1 MTPTAPSEDVH
12 GRSWQTGPSQAGVDS
27 LLQTYRRYVA
37 ETLQPIVRL
46 HYLALK
52 SETEAE
58 YRKMLELS
66 TKMMVV
72 GHACTEI
79 AGYDYDQRRQ
89 RIACLFGACCFL
101 ADSFLDDFGEAA
113 THSYLQRLELLL
125 TRGWFEVRT
134 DRERLFYVIVSRLFA
149 ERDILQPTLRQAILR
164 LFEAQ
169 RRDVEMRALGSG
181 TAELRR
187 TARLALLK
195 RCARDR
201 SGHAIIVLTAFLVPS
216 PPLDRLRMIFIAGAL
231 IMFIDDHGDCF
242 ADRASR
248 RVTYMN
254 QLARPAAA
262 LRHIFTTHVAQL
274 TRGLPAAQGR
284 DLLIAFLSRYYV
296 TRLNKHR
303 QQRRQGAS
311 AWAVYE

>member
-1 MTPTAPSEDVH
+1 MTPRSPSDAKQ
-12 GRSWQTGPSQAGVDS
+12 GGPWPAASSRQRVDD
-27 LLQTYRRYVA
+27 LLQAYRRQVS
-37 ETLQPIVRL
+37 ETLEPLVQS
-46 HYLALK
+46 HYPKLL
-52 SETEAE
+52 SDCEPE

-66 TKMMVV
+66 TKMMLV
-72 GHACTEI
+72 GHACTEV
-79 AGYDYDQRRQ
+79 AGHAYDRRRQ
-89 RIACLFGACCFL
+89 RIACLFGACCFF
-101 ADSFLDDFGEAA
+101 ADSFIDDFGEAA
-113 THSYLQRLELLL
+113 TRAYLQRLEVLL

-149 ERDILQPTLRQAILR
+149 ERDILEPTLRQAILR

-169 RRDVEMRALGSG
+169 RRDVEMRTLGG
-181 TAELRR
+181 AGRR
-187 TARLALLK
+187 LQGAQLALLR

-201 SGHAIIVLTAFLVPS
+201 SGHAIIVLSAFLVPGLS
-216 PPLDRLRMIFIAGAL
+216 LDYLRTIFIAGAL

-262 LRHIFTTHVAQL
+262 LRRIFTTHVAQL
-274 TRGLPAAQGR
+274 TRGLPTAPGR
-284 DLLIAFLSRYYV
+284 DLLVAFLTRYYV
-296 TRLNKHR
+296 TRLDKHR

>member
-1 MTPTAPSEDVH
+1 MTPKAPSEDVP
-12 GRSWQTGPSQAGVDS
+12 GRSRHAGPPQAGVDS

-37 ETLQPIVRL
+37 ATLQPIVRL
-46 HYLALK
+46 HYHALK

-79 AGYDYDQRRQ
+79 AGHDYDRRRQ

-101 ADSFLDDFGEAA
+101 ADSFLDDFGDAA
-113 THSYLQRLELLL
+113 TRSYLQRLELLL

-169 RRDVEMRALGSG
+169 RRDVEMRGLGSSTEEVTG
-181 TAELRR
+181 
-187 TARLALLK
+187 ARLALLK

-201 SGHAIIVLTAFLVPS
+201 SGHAIIVLTAFLVPN
-216 PPLDRLRMIFIAGAL
+216 PPLDRLRMIFLAGAL

-262 LRHIFTTHVAQL
+262 LRRIFTTHVAQI
-274 TRGLPAAQGR
+274 THGLPAAQGR